1 MNTARQLPVCTRSMF
16 AKTSLI
22 LTLIVSL
29 LFVTQTRPVADS
41 RAVKMPSCLAMVCV
55 KQCCANMACC
65 ATQPQRDPA
74 PEQAPAPSRGGMELA
89 AIAAHTFSFLYALP
103 APECRFVIRD
113 EARAA
118 HTLPPLAVT
127 CIWLI

>member
-29 LFVTQTRPVADS
+29 LCVTQARSAADS
-41 RAVKMPSCLAMVCV
+41 RAVQMPSCAAMVCM
-55 KQCCANMACC
+55 KPCCANMPCC
-65 ATQPQRDPA
+65 ATQPQHDPA
-74 PEQAPAPSRGGMELA
+74 PEQAPAPSRGGMELTV
-89 AIAAHTFSFLYALP
+89 IAAHTFSFLYALSAP
-103 APECRFVIRD
+103 ARRFVIRD

-118 HTLPPLAVT
+118 HTLPPLAAT
-127 CIWLI
+127 CIRLI